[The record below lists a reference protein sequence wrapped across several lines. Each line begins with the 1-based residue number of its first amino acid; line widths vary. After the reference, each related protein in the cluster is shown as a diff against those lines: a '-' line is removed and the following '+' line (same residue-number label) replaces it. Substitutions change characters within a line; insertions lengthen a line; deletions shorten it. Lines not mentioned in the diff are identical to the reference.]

1 MRESLI
7 LRARVD
13 ANKIGSTTLV
23 QCPTVNNQSFVVN
36 PSQTAETGVTQP
48 LSLETITVGSDC
60 AVIRLAGEIDVYTA
74 SQLRETVVDL
84 IANGVSHVI
93 ADLRAVEFL
102 DSTGLGAI
110 VGGHKRLRTIDG
122 SLVLAASP
130 DRILRLFRITGLD
143 QAFSLCPS
151 VPGAIAAEEVW
162 QAAIAGEATDPDDW
176 CRKHNVL

>member
-1 MRESLI
+1 MS
-7 LRARVD
+7 
-13 ANKIGSTTLV
+13 
-23 QCPTVNNQSFVVN
+23 
-36 PSQTAETGVTQP
+36 QP

-60 AVIRLAGEIDVYTA
+60 ALIRVGGEIDVYTA

-84 IANGVSHVI
+84 IAKGVSHVI

-143 QAFSLCPS
+143 QAFSLNPS
-151 VPGAIAAEEVW
+151 VPGAIADEDAW
-162 QAAIAGEATDPDDW
+162 KSAIASNGTDADDW
-176 CRKHNVL
+176 CRQHNLL

>member
-1 MRESLI
+1 
-7 LRARVD
+7 
-13 ANKIGSTTLV
+13 
-23 QCPTVNNQSFVVN
+23 
-36 PSQTAETGVTQP
+36 VTQP

-60 AVIRLAGEIDVYTA
+60 ALIRVAGEIDVFTA

-84 IANGVSHVI
+84 IASGVAHVV
-93 ADLRAVEFL
+93 ADLRAVDFL

-122 SLVLAASP
+122 SLILAASP

-143 QAFSLCPS
+143 QAFSLSPS
-151 VPGAIAAEEVW
+151 VPSAIASEDAW
-162 QAAIAGEATDPDDW
+162 QAAIASEGTDLDEW

>member
-1 MRESLI
+1 VS
-7 LRARVD
+7 
-13 ANKIGSTTLV
+13 
-23 QCPTVNNQSFVVN
+23 
-36 PSQTAETGVTQP
+36 QP

-60 AVIRLAGEIDVYTA
+60 ALIRVGGEIDVYTA

-84 IANGVSHVI
+84 IGKGVSHVI

-143 QAFSLCPS
+143 QAFSLSPS
-151 VPGAIAAEEVW
+151 VPGAIAEENAW
-162 QAAIAGEATDPDDW
+162 QAAIAGDGTDPDEW
-176 CRKHNVL
+176 CRQHNVL

>member
-1 MRESLI
+1 VS
-7 LRARVD
+7 
-13 ANKIGSTTLV
+13 
-23 QCPTVNNQSFVVN
+23 
-36 PSQTAETGVTQP
+36 QP

-60 AVIRLAGEIDVYTA
+60 ALIRVGGEIDVYTA

-84 IANGVSHVI
+84 IGKGVSHVI

-143 QAFSLCPS
+143 QAFSLSPS
-151 VPGAIAAEEVW
+151 VHGAIADENAW
-162 QAAIAGEATDPDDW
+162 QAAISGDGTDPDEW